1 MIYYYIISNIL
12 SGEIIKLINLILK
25 NPFRN
30 KTRATLSI
38 IGIAIGI
45 ATIVA
50 LGLITT
56 GLEDSVQTTFNEG
69 GAEITVS
76 NGTSIGSSSGEIS
89 SDYIDKIKNIS
100 DVQDVVGVLSVT
112 VRDSS
117 HSNDKSGSMMRGTT
131 VYGINPSKL
140 ALVGISDIEGSSI
153 KNGSYVAI
161 IGKQYSD
168 IQNKTIGD
176 SISIQGKDFEIV
188 GIYETGSVMSDS
200 GVYVPYDVL
209 SDLTG
214 EDTFSRIMVKTT
226 EDANNTAVA
235 KAIENK
241 YDDLITITT
250 EEMASMM
257 RDVTDILDTA
267 SLAISL
273 LAIFV
278 GGIGIVNTMIMSV
291 YERTKEIGVLKS
303 VGWKSKNILIMIMGE
318 TLVLTISAAIVGSIG
333 GILISEAAV
342 FVLDSGNFT
351 LGFSL
356 DTFVLAFGVAILVG
370 IIGGVYPAY
379 KASKLVPT
387 EALRYE

>member
-1 MIYYYIISNIL
+1 
-12 SGEIIKLINLILK
+12 
-25 NPFRN
+25 
-30 KTRATLSI
+30 
-38 IGIAIGI
+38 
-45 ATIVA
+45 
-50 LGLITT
+50 
-56 GLEDSVQTTFNEG
+56 
-69 GAEITVS
+69 
-76 NGTSIGSSSGEIS
+76 
-89 SDYIDKIKNIS
+89 
-100 DVQDVVGVLSVT
+100 
-112 VRDSS
+112 
-117 HSNDKSGSMMRGTT
+117 MMRGTT

-267 SLAISL
+267 SLDISFREPHGQGSFL
-273 LAIFV
+273 PTCGPSFF
-278 GGIGIVNTMIMSV
+278 
-291 YERTKEIGVLKS
+291 IGV
-303 VGWKSKNILIMIMGE
+303 
-318 TLVLTISAAIVGSIG
+318 
-333 GILISEAAV
+333 
-342 FVLDSGNFT
+342 
-351 LGFSL
+351 
-356 DTFVLAFGVAILVG
+356 
-370 IIGGVYPAY
+370 
-379 KASKLVPT
+379 
-387 EALRYE
+387 

>member
-1 MIYYYIISNIL
+1 M
-12 SGEIIKLINLILK
+12 
-25 NPFRN
+25 
-30 KTRATLSI
+30 
-38 IGIAIGI
+38 
-45 ATIVA
+45 A

-117 HSNDKSGSMMRGTT
+117 HSKDKSGSMMRGTT

-342 FVLDSGNFT
+342 LVLDSGNFA
-351 LGFSL
+351 LGF
-356 DTFVLAFGVAILVG
+356 I
-370 IIGGVYPAY
+370 
-379 KASKLVPT
+379 
-387 EALRYE
+387 

>member
-1 MIYYYIISNIL
+1 M
-12 SGEIIKLINLILK
+12 
-25 NPFRN
+25 
-30 KTRATLSI
+30 
-38 IGIAIGI
+38 
-45 ATIVA
+45 
-50 LGLITT
+50 
-56 GLEDSVQTTFNEG
+56 
-69 GAEITVS
+69 
-76 NGTSIGSSSGEIS
+76 
-89 SDYIDKIKNIS
+89 
-100 DVQDVVGVLSVT
+100 
-112 VRDSS
+112 
-117 HSNDKSGSMMRGTT
+117 
-131 VYGINPSKL
+131 
-140 ALVGISDIEGSSI
+140 
-153 KNGSYVAI
+153 
-161 IGKQYSD
+161 
-168 IQNKTIGD
+168 TIGD

-342 FVLDSGNFT
+342 FVLDSGNFA

>member
-1 MIYYYIISNIL
+1 
-12 SGEIIKLINLILK
+12 
-25 NPFRN
+25 
-30 KTRATLSI
+30 
-38 IGIAIGI
+38 
-45 ATIVA
+45 
-50 LGLITT
+50 
-56 GLEDSVQTTFNEG
+56 
-69 GAEITVS
+69 
-76 NGTSIGSSSGEIS
+76 
-89 SDYIDKIKNIS
+89 
-100 DVQDVVGVLSVT
+100 
-112 VRDSS
+112 
-117 HSNDKSGSMMRGTT
+117 
-131 VYGINPSKL
+131 
-140 ALVGISDIEGSSI
+140 
-153 KNGSYVAI
+153 
-161 IGKQYSD
+161 
-168 IQNKTIGD
+168 
-176 SISIQGKDFEIV
+176 
-188 GIYETGSVMSDS
+188 
-200 GVYVPYDVL
+200 
-209 SDLTG
+209 
-214 EDTFSRIMVKTT
+214 
-226 EDANNTAVA
+226 
-235 KAIENK
+235 
-241 YDDLITITT
+241 
-250 EEMASMM
+250 MASMM

-342 FVLDSGNFT
+342 FVLDSGNFA

>member
-1 MIYYYIISNIL
+1 MIYYYITSNIL

-117 HSNDKSGSMMRGTT
+117 HSKDKGGSMMRGTT
-131 VYGINPSKL
+131 VYGVDPSKL

-176 SISIQGKDFEIV
+176 SISIQGKNFEIV

-250 EEMASMM
+250 EEMSSMM